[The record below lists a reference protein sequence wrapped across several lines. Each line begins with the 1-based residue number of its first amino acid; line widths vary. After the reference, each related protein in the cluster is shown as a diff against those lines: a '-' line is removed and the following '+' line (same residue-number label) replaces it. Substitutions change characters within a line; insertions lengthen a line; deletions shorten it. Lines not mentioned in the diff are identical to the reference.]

1 MLESV
6 STMGESLRI
15 DPSRCAFLFV
25 DIQEK
30 LHGAMADEARASV
43 ERYVPVLAE
52 AARRFEI
59 PVVVSEQY
67 PRGLGSTIP
76 AVEQSLSE
84 LGDGLRR
91 FEKTDFSVCKTEA
104 FDEVYAQLRRDQW
117 VVTGE
122 EAHVCVYQ
130 SVRGLLDRGA
140 RVHVPR
146 DAVASRTIEN
156 RDVGL
161 SLIERAGGVVTSTE
175 VVVFD
180 LLQKAGGDD
189 FKALSR
195 LIR

>member
-1 MLESV
+1 
-6 STMGESLRI
+6 MGESLRI

-25 DIQEK
+25 DVQEK

-67 PRGLGSTIP
+67 PKGLGPTIP

-84 LGDGLRR
+84 LGDKLRR
-91 FEKTDFSVCKTEA
+91 FEKVDFSVCETEE
-104 FDEVYAQLRRDQW
+104 FGQLWKELGRDQW

-122 EAHVCVYQ
+122 ETHVCVYQ

-140 RVHVPR
+140 SVHVPR
-146 DAVASRTIEN
+146 DAVASRSLEN

-161 SLIERAGGVVTSTE
+161 GLIDRAGGVVTSTE
-175 VVVFD
+175 VIVFD
-180 LLQKAGGDD
+180 LLQRAGGDD